1 MKKRTRLVVGPLALA
16 TALLGL
22 TFGVGQASSAT
33 TKPAAPVKIG
43 IVTEK
48 TGIYSAY
55 IAEWLQGMNIG
66 LDWATKGT
74 NKVNGHQIKLNIQDD
89 QDNPTTAA
97 SDFKSL
103 VGAGY
108 KIIGGTGDSGIADEL
123 APLAAQNKVIY
134 ISGAAAD
141 DELTGINRYTF
152 RSGRQAYQ
160 DVQAATSY
168 VKALGTGKSIL
179 VLGQDYAFGQSYATD
194 ANQAF
199 TALGDTV
206 TSDLVPLTT
215 TDFTPVALQVAQDKP
230 DIVFLAWAGLTGAP
244 LAQALDQAGVF
255 ASSHV
260 ITGLANIA
268 TYPFYGTAGLKF
280 NYISLYTY
288 QSPHN
293 SANNFLIEQTQK
305 KYNTVP
311 DLFSADGFVWAEM
324 VVRAIQ
330 TGGGTNVSKMIKG
343 LEGWTFQAPKGTQTI
358 RAADH
363 AMLQPMF
370 QVQMVQT
377 VTGSYQP
384 VTLATLSAQDTAP
397 PVSAHFGS

>member
-1 MKKRTRLVVGPLALA
+1 MKKRTRWVVGPLAVS
-16 TALLGL
+16 TALLGA
-22 TFGVGQASSAT
+22 TFGMSATSSASSS
-33 TKPAAPVKIG
+33 APVKVG
-43 IVTEK
+43 IVTEE

-55 IAEWLQGMNIG
+55 ITEWLQGMKIG
-66 LDWATKGT
+66 FDYATKGT
-74 NKVNGHQIKLNIQDD
+74 NKVDGHTIKLTTEDD
-89 QDNPTTAA
+89 ADNPTTAA

-123 APLAAQNKVIY
+123 APLAAQNKVVY

-141 DELTGINRYTF
+141 DSITGANRYTF
-152 RSGRQAYQ
+152 RSGRQTYQ
-160 DVQAATSY
+160 DVKTATSY
-168 VKALGTGKSIL
+168 VKALGTGKSVL
-179 VLGQDYAFGQSYATD
+179 VLAQDYAFGQSYVTD
-194 ANQAF
+194 ATKAF
-199 TALGDTV
+199 SALGDTV

-215 TDFTPVALQVAQDKP
+215 TDFTPVALQVAQDNP
-230 DIVFLAWAGLTGAP
+230 DIVFLAWAGTTGAP

-280 NYISLYTY
+280 NYISLYTW

-293 SANNFLIEQTQK
+293 AVNNFLIEQMHK
-305 KYNTVP
+305 RYHTVP
-311 DLFSADGFVWAEM
+311 DLFTADGFVWAQM

-330 TGGGTNVSKMIKG
+330 TGGGTNVNKMIDG
-343 LEGWTFQAPKGTQTI
+343 LQGWTFQAPKGTQTI
-358 RAADH
+358 RASDH

-370 QVQMVQT
+370 QVQLVQT
-377 VTGSYQP
+377 VAGTYQP
-384 VTLATLSAQDTAP
+384 ATLATLSATATAP
-397 PVSAHFGS
+397 PVVAHFPH

>member
-1 MKKRTRLVVGPLALA
+1 MKKRTRWVVGPLALS
-16 TALLGL
+16 TALLGA
-22 TFGVGQASSAT
+22 TFGISGASSAT
-33 TKPAAPVKIG
+33 AATPVKVG
-43 IVTEK
+43 VVTEE

-55 IAEWLQGMNIG
+55 IQEWLQGMHIG
-66 LDWATKGT
+66 FDYATKGT
-74 NKVNGHQIKLNIQDD
+74 NKVDGHAIKLNIEDD

-123 APLAAQNKVIY
+123 APLAAQNKVLY

-141 DELTGINRYTF
+141 DSITGINRYTF
-152 RSGRQAYQ
+152 RSGRQTYQ
-160 DVQAATSY
+160 DVTTAESY
-168 VKALGTGKSIL
+168 VKALGKGKTIL
-179 VLGQDYAFGQSYATD
+179 VLAQDYAFGESYVTD
-194 ANQAF
+194 ATKAF

-215 TDFTPVALQVAQDKP
+215 TDFTPVALQVAQDNP
-230 DIVFLAWAGLTGAP
+230 DIVFLAWAGTTGAP
-244 LAQALDQAGVF
+244 LAEALDQAGVF

-293 SANNFLIEQTQK
+293 AVNNFLIEQMK
-305 KYNTVP
+305 KRYHTVP
-311 DLFSADGFVWAEM
+311 DLFTADGFVWAEM
-324 VVRAIQ
+324 VVRAIE
-330 TGGGTNVSKMIKG
+330 TGGGTNVMKMIKG

-370 QVQMVQT
+370 QVQLVET
-377 VTGSYQP
+377 VSGTYEP
-384 VTLATLSAQDTAP
+384 VTLATLSAAQTAP
-397 PVSAHFGS
+397 PVSAHFGG